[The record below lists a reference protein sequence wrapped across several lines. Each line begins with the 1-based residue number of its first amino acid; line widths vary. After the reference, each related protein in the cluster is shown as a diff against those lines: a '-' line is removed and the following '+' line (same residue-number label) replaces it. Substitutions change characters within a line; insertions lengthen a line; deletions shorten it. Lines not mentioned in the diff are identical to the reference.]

1 MRWLIVGAM
10 GIAASVV
17 GLFGANRSSSEPSA
31 LPKWQKAALAIW
43 EALTAEQRRQV
54 LQPFDAS
61 FRREVRLPGG
71 PRPGILIGT
80 LNANQQALVVQLV
93 RVLCSEKGAEKV
105 LALMAQEQQVPEP
118 KGMGSYTLTF
128 FGDPKGEPFAVRIA
142 GHHLTLLRSRG
153 DEWFG
158 PVVLGSNP
166 HLNNTKDWLWDGEEA
181 LAVQLWQALTDE
193 QRKRAHDP
201 MARPDAFRGVPS
213 EFAGLP
219 VQELSEAQKRLVRQ
233 LVDERLSVLADDWA
247 QEFREALRWD
257 GEQGT
262 RGKDGEG
269 GIDALTLAYAGN
281 PVRPIAQGGRF
292 AYRLRGR
299 TFRMEFWN
307 WHGHMHLILEAR
319 R

>member
-1 MRWLIVGAM
+1 
-10 GIAASVV
+10 
-17 GLFGANRSSSEPSA
+17 
-31 LPKWQKAALAIW
+31 
-43 EALTAEQRRQV
+43 
-54 LQPFDAS
+54 
-61 FRREVRLPGG
+61 LPGG

-153 DEWFG
+153 DEWLG

-201 MARPDAFRGVPS
+201 TARPDAFRGVPS

-233 LVDERLSVLADDWA
+233 LVDERLSVLANDWA
-247 QEFREALRWD
+247 QEFREAL
-257 GEQGT
+257 
-262 RGKDGEG
+262 KAEG

>member
-10 GIAASVV
+10 GMVAGILGWSGFRPLAS
-17 GLFGANRSSSEPSA
+17 ASSE
-31 LPKWQKAALAIW
+31 LPKWQKEALAIW
-43 EALTAEQRRQV
+43 EALTAEQRQKV
-54 LQPFDAS
+54 LQPFDAP
-61 FRREVRLPGG
+61 FRREIRLPGG

-105 LALMAQEQQVPEP
+105 LALMRQEQQVPEP
-118 KGMGSYTLTF
+118 RGIGSYTLTF

-153 DEWFG
+153 DEWLG

-166 HLNNTKDWLWDGEEA
+166 HLNNTKDWLWDGEET

-193 QRKRAHDP
+193 QRKQAHDP
-201 MARPDAFRGVPS
+201 TTHPDAFRGVPS

-219 VQELSEAQKRLVRQ
+219 VQEMSGTQKRLVRQ
-233 LVDERLSVLADDWA
+233 LVEERLSVLANDWA
-247 QEFREALRWD
+247 QEFREAL
-257 GEQGT
+257 
-262 RGKDGEG
+262 KAEG
-269 GIDALTLAYAGN
+269 GIEALTLAYAGN

-307 WHGHMHLILEAR
+307 WHGHMHLTLEAR